1 MKRHHLLATAAMLL
15 VSAPALSLAQTPA
28 PAKTVT
34 EKGQMAQQDMT
45 FAEKAA
51 ISDMFEI
58 QAGKLA
64 QDQAKEQGVKQFG
77 SHMVAD
83 HTKTSDAMKTMA
95 REKSMTLPA
104 KLDSEHQQKLD
115 KLRGLKGDQFD
126 SAYLQG
132 QMDAHQTA
140 VTLFRQQAENGKDAD
155 LRRFAEQSLPTLE
168 QHLRQVR
175 DLRPALASAGASVAG
190 GAAQQ
195 STSFEKMMGKDV
207 YGENGKKLGDVAD
220 IILDAQTG
228 KATQVILNRGGVLGI
243 GAKHVALDY
252 NLLRSDGDRVVA
264 RQVTDDQV
272 KQMAEFKYDDTTV
285 SLGKRH
291 GTSSG
296 SSADHNATGHNTG
309 AAGGDA
315 AHGTA
320 NSLDSTQPRN
330 PQPNQQ

>member
-15 VSAPALSLAQTPA
+15 FTAPALSLAQTPA

-51 ISDMFEI
+51 VSDMFEI

-64 QDQAKEQGVKQFG
+64 QDQAKEQNVKQFG

-83 HTKTSDAMKTMA
+83 HTKTSDAMKAMA
-95 REKSMTLPA
+95 QQKSMTLPT

-115 KLRGLKGDQFD
+115 KLRGLKGEQFD

-175 DLRPALASAGASVAG
+175 DLRPNVASAGG
-190 GAAQQ
+190 AQQ

-243 GAKHVALDY
+243 GAKQVALDY
-252 NLLRSDGDRVVA
+252 NLLSSDGDRVVA

-291 GTSSG
+291 GSG
-296 SSADHNATGHNTG
+296 SSADHNTTGHNTG

-330 PQPNQQ
+330 PQPNQ

>member
-1 MKRHHLLATAAMLL
+1 MKRHHLLATATMLL
-15 VSAPALSLAQTPA
+15 FTAPALSLAQTPA

-34 EKGQMAQQDMT
+34 EKGQLSQQDMA

-95 REKSMTLPA
+95 REKSMTLPT

-175 DLRPALASAGASVAG
+175 DLRPALASAGDAT
-190 GAAQQ
+190 QQ

-228 KATQVILNRGGVLGI
+228 KATQVILNRGGILGI

-264 RQVTDDQV
+264 AQVTEDQV

-291 GTSSG
+291 GDRASG
-296 SSADHNATGHNTG
+296 SSADHSATGHNTG

>member
-1 MKRHHLLATAAMLL
+1 MKRHHLLATAAMILFT
-15 VSAPALSLAQTPA
+15 APALSLAQTPA

-51 ISDMFEI
+51 VSDMFEI

-64 QDQAKEQGVKQFG
+64 QDQAKGQSVKQFG
-77 SHMVAD
+77 SQMVSD
-83 HTKTSDAMKTMA
+83 HTKTSEAMKAMA
-95 REKSMTLPA
+95 QQKSMTLPT

-126 SAYLQG
+126 AAYLQG
-132 QMDAHQTA
+132 QTDAHQTA
-140 VTLFRQQAENGKDAD
+140 VTLFRQQAEDGKDAD
-155 LRRFAEQSLPTLE
+155 LRRFAEQTLPTLE
-168 QHLRQVR
+168 QHLRHVR
-175 DLRPALASAGASVAG
+175 DLRPNVASAGG
-190 GAAQQ
+190 GAQQ

-252 NLLRSDGDRVVA
+252 NLLRTDGDRVVA
-264 RQVTDDQV
+264 RQVTEDQV

-291 GTSSG
+291 GGT
-296 SSADHNATGHNTG
+296 
-309 AAGGDA
+309 A

-320 NSLDSTQPRN
+320 NSLDSAQPRN

>member
-15 VSAPALSLAQTPA
+15 FTAPALSLAQTPA

-34 EKGQMAQQDMT
+34 EKGQLAQQDMT

-95 REKSMTLPA
+95 REKSMTLPT

-175 DLRPALASAGASVAG
+175 DLRPNVASAAG

-252 NLLRSDGDRVVA
+252 NLLRSDSDRLVA
-264 RQVTDDQV
+264 RQVTEDQV

-291 GTSSG
+291 GTSSD
-296 SSADHNATGHNTG
+296 SSTDHNTTGHNAG
-309 AAGGDA
+309 AAGGM
-315 AHGTA
+315 
-320 NSLDSTQPRN
+320 DSTQPRN
-330 PQPNQQ
+330 PQPNQ

>member
-1 MKRHHLLATAAMLL
+1 MKRHHLLATAAMILFT
-15 VSAPALSLAQTPA
+15 APALSLAQTPA

-34 EKGQMAQQDMT
+34 EKGQTAQQDMN

-64 QDQAKEQGVKQFG
+64 QDQAREQGVKQFG

-83 HTKTSDAMKTMA
+83 HTKTSEAMKAMA
-95 REKSMTLPA
+95 QQKSMTLPT

-175 DLRPALASAGASVAG
+175 DLRPNVASAGG
-190 GAAQQ
+190 TQQ

-228 KATQVILNRGGVLGI
+228 KATQVILNRGGILGI
-243 GAKHVALDY
+243 GAKQVALDY
-252 NLLRSDGDRVVA
+252 NLLRTDGDRVVA
-264 RQVTDDQV
+264 RQVTEDQV

-291 GTSSG
+291 GGSNSG

-315 AHGTA
+315 AHGAA

>member
-34 EKGQMAQQDMT
+34 EKGQLAQQDMT

-77 SHMVAD
+77 SQMVSD

-95 REKSMTLPA
+95 QQKSMTLPT

-132 QMDAHQTA
+132 QTDAHQTA

-155 LRRFAEQSLPTLE
+155 LRRFAEQTLPTLE
-168 QHLRQVR
+168 QHLRHVR
-175 DLRPALASAGASVAG
+175 DMRPGVASAAG
-190 GAAQQ
+190 GTAQQ
-195 STSFEKMMGKDV
+195 STSFEKMMSKDV

-252 NLLRSDGDRVVA
+252 NLLRPDGNRFVA
-264 RQVTDDQV
+264 RQVTEDQV

-291 GTSSG
+291 GTGSG

-315 AHGTA
+315 AHGIA
-320 NSLDSTQPRN
+320 NSLDSTQPRT

>member
-1 MKRHHLLATAAMLL
+1 MKRHHLLATAAMILFA
-15 VSAPALSLAQTPA
+15 APALSLAQTPA
-28 PAKTVT
+28 PARTVT
-34 EKGQMAQQDMT
+34 EKGQLAQQDMN

-58 QAGKLA
+58 QAGKQA
-64 QDQAKEQGVKQFG
+64 QDRAKEQGVKQFG
-77 SHMVAD
+77 SHMVSD

-95 REKSMTLPA
+95 QQKSITLPA
-104 KLDSEHQQKLD
+104 RLDSEHQQKLD

-126 SAYLQG
+126 AAYLQG

-140 VTLFRQQAENGKDAD
+140 VTLFRQQAETGKDAD
-155 LRRFAEQSLPTLE
+155 LKRFAEQTLPTLE

-175 DLRPALASAGASVAG
+175 DLRPAMASAGG
-190 GAAQQ
+190 AQQ
-195 STSFEKMMGKDV
+195 GTSFEKMMGKDV

-228 KATQVILNRGGVLGI
+228 QATQVILNRGGVLGI
-243 GAKHVALDY
+243 GAKQVALDY
-252 NLLRSDGDRVVA
+252 NLLRSDGNRVVA

-285 SLGKRH
+285 SIGKRH
-291 GTSSG
+291 GGSNSG
-296 SSADHNATGHNTG
+296 SSADQGMTGHN
-309 AAGGDA
+309 AGGDA

-320 NSLDSTQPRN
+320 DSPDSTRPRN

>member
-1 MKRHHLLATAAMLL
+1 MKRHHLLATAAMILFT
-15 VSAPALSLAQTPA
+15 APALSLAQTPA

-34 EKGQMAQQDMT
+34 EKGQTAQQDKT

-95 REKSMTLPA
+95 QQKSMTLPT

-155 LRRFAEQSLPTLE
+155 LRRFAEQTLPTLE

-175 DLRPALASAGASVAG
+175 DLRPTVASAGG
-190 GAAQQ
+190 AQQ

-252 NLLRSDGDRVVA
+252 NLLRTDGDRVVA
-264 RQVTDDQV
+264 RQVTEDQV

-291 GTSSG
+291 GGSNSG
-296 SSADHNATGHNTG
+296 GSTDHNATGHSAG

-320 NSLDSTQPRN
+320 NSLDSTRPRN

>member
-1 MKRHHLLATAAMLL
+1 MKRHHLLATAAMILFTT
-15 VSAPALSLAQTPA
+15 PALSLAQTPA
-28 PAKTVT
+28 PSKTVT
-34 EKGQMAQQDMT
+34 EKGQTAQQDMT

-51 ISDMFEI
+51 ISDIFEI

-64 QDQAKEQGVKQFG
+64 QDQAKDQGVKQFG

-95 REKSMTLPA
+95 QQKAMTLPA

-126 SAYLQG
+126 AAYLQG

-155 LRRFAEQSLPTLE
+155 LKRFAEQTLPTLE

-175 DLRPALASAGASVAG
+175 DLRPNVASSS
-190 GAAQQ
+190 GAAGQ

-264 RQVTDDQV
+264 RQVTEDQV

-291 GTSSG
+291 GGNSSG
-296 SSADHNATGHNTG
+296 SSTDHDATGHNTG